1 MAEWP
6 RRSAERRGKGHRM
19 SENHEVNEQQEDQEQ
34 AQPQAEPNGVAAT
47 EPNGKAEEDAEY
59 WKSRSRGWEKQFKE
73 LKAERDELSDAKRQ
87 AVDEAKRADEAQAA
101 LAAANRELAV
111 LKAAS
116 AANVDA
122 ALLAKMTGDTPEE
135 IAQNAQMLADGIRA
149 AQAYP
154 VVEDKGN
161 QKQGPMTLEDI
172 DAIQD
177 EAQRRKAYAEYYSKL
192 KR

>member
-1 MAEWP
+1 
-6 RRSAERRGKGHRM
+6 M
-19 SENHEVNEQQEDQEQ
+19 SEDQETIEQQEDQQ

-47 EPNGKAEEDAEY
+47 EPNGKAAEDADY

-73 LKAERDELSDAKRQ
+73 LKAERDELAGAKEF
-87 AVDEAKRADEAQAA
+87 ATGESERADKAEQA
-101 LAAANRELAV
+101 LKAANRELAV

-122 ALLAKMTGDTPEE
+122 TLLAKMQGDTPEE
-135 IAQNAQMLADGIRA
+135 IAHNAHMLADGIRA
-149 AQAYP
+149 AQSYP

-161 QKQGPMTLEDI
+161 QKQGPMTLDDI

-177 EAQRRKAYAEYYSKL
+177 EAQRRRAYAEYYSR